1 MIAISYL
8 KCEMCN
14 GEGCYMEE
22 VTGNY
27 EPWAQDWKDCACDG
41 CCSKGRFID
50 LDDMLMKINYEYG
63 VNFTDVNDIISAT
76 DRYLSGFKQRK
87 EVILYSIN
95 ALKMMGLMDELYTMY
110 ANRLDSVNRSIERV
124 KKYKEILET
133 YEATY

>member
-1 MIAISYL
+1 
-8 KCEMCN
+8 
-14 GEGCYMEE
+14 
-22 VTGNY
+22 
-27 EPWAQDWKDCACDG
+27 
-41 CCSKGRFID
+41 
-50 LDDMLMKINYEYG
+50 MLMKINYEYG

-110 ANRLDSVNRSIERV
+110 AKRLDSVNRSIERV